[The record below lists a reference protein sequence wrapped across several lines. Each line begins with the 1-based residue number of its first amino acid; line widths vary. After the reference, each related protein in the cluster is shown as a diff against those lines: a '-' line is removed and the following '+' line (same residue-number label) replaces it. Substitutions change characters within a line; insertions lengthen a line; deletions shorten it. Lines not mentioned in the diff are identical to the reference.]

1 MTQRET
7 DELFHSRISHK
18 IRVLRGWCR
27 VFNNAKHRM
36 FVASYRANEDRKGE
50 ERGGGRRKSESQMGG
65 VPTEEGV
72 CCWGWR
78 RDRPG

>member
-1 MTQRET
+1 
-7 DELFHSRISHK
+7 
-18 IRVLRGWCR
+18 
-27 VFNNAKHRM
+27 M
-36 FVASYRANEDRKGE
+36 FVASYRASEDGKRE
-50 ERGGGRRKSESQMGG
+50 ERGRGGRKSESQMGG

>member
-36 FVASYRANEDRKGE
+36 FVASYRASEDEGRERGRKRAE
-50 ERGGGRRKSESQMGG
+50 ERESNGRGSDRGRGLLLG
-65 VPTEEGV
+65 VATG
-72 CCWGWR
+72 
-78 RDRPG
+78 